1 MAEVVVGGAG
11 VRRSRLAA
19 ADTLPMTSGGVR
31 QVLVE
36 ALVMV
41 VAHHRQML
49 SGGGGAGAA
58 GGGPTS
64 TNRRG

>member
-31 QVLVE
+31 QVLLE

-41 VAHHRQML
+41 AAHHRQML
-49 SGGGGAGAA
+49 SGGAGAVGGGA
-58 GGGPTS
+58 TS